1 MCFTHYSGVAI
12 DNFDQVNAGR
22 VSPGDIICFDFII
35 DFKSFEVSQCDGK
48 EFKRVF
54 TQI

>member
-12 DNFDQVNAGR
+12 DNFEQVNAGW

-35 DFKSFEVSQCDGK
+35 DFKSFEASQFDGK
-48 EFKRVF
+48 EIKRFF
-54 TQI
+54 T